1 MHLRLTNP
9 RRNLF
14 TASIRVHAPHEGPFA
29 DPELDLETLGS
40 SDGPFEPALHEDGGS
55 VSAANPVRPD
65 EILRL
70 SFTGLGPVEASIET
84 GVPAPADPPVRRIS
98 PHAYRGAFDGLAPGL
113 IGVYRLFGSRH
124 AGPTALSE

>member
-98 PHAYRGAFDGLAPGL
+98 PQVLSMAWRLVLSASIDCSAPGTQVL
-113 IGVYRLFGSRH
+113 L
-124 AGPTALSE
+124 P